1 MVLILLSW
9 IYVFFST
16 INLGFVTDKILR
28 LKNHNFIIHAVLGL
42 FTSTILAGIWAIFG
56 RINIEFHILL
66 LFINLA
72 VFFKFKKE
80 IWIFYK
86 LFFEE
91 LLSLTTS
98 LKIALS
104 IIAILIVAQCAS
116 IPYIL
121 DNESYYIQTIKW
133 INEYGFVKGLANL
146 HFFLAQTSGWHIL
159 QSAYNFSF
167 LYDKF
172 NDISGFC
179 LLLGNIFSITKLN
192 EYFKNKDQNY
202 LIIGLLPLANVFFFQ
217 FISSPSPDI
226 PVYIFSF
233 LIFFYFLQNLKK
245 LNAEHFNLIV
255 ILVLFLLFIKTTSF
269 ALIFIPILLLAKN
282 FKKLLPHLFKSILIS
297 IIILSLFVIKNII
310 ISGFPFFPIINF
322 HLFETDYRIPETIA
336 KLYYGE
342 TKLYG
347 YFLTNEQYN
356 KMSVSDLFIRWFTL
370 PKLHGLF
377 NKINIILIILC
388 PIFIYK
394 FFNKKEIWVLYFIM
408 CLQLAFLFCTSPQY
422 RFFMNFLL
430 FFSFFL
436 MALFLNQKRII
447 YLSLY
452 FSIFITGFVLL
463 IPINLNI
470 FTKNKFVLSTS
481 NFSAKNIFFPYK
493 NTKSNTTFEYLQNG
507 NLHFYSPV
515 ENDFFWSSGD
525 GKLPCVNKTQIE
537 YFDYYYKIK
546 PQMRTTNLKD
556 GFYAKNTSKESQN
569 E

>member
-9 IYVFFST
+9 IYIFFST
-16 INLGFVTDKILR
+16 INLGFVTDRILR
-28 LKNHNFIIHAVLGL
+28 LKNQNFVIYTVLGL
-42 FTSTILAGIWAIFG
+42 FTTTVFTSIWAIFG
-56 RINIEFHILL
+56 RVNFEFHIVLL
-66 LFINLA
+66 IVNLV
-72 VFFKFKKE
+72 VFSKFQKE
-80 IWIFYK
+80 IRLLYK

-91 LLSLTTS
+91 ILSLTTP

-104 IIAILIVAQCAS
+104 IIAILILAQCAS
-116 IPYIL
+116 IPYVL

-192 EYFKNKDQNY
+192 EYFKNKNREY

-226 PVYIFSF
+226 PIYIFSF
-233 LIFFYFLQNLKK
+233 IIFFYFLQSFKK
-245 LNAEHFNLIV
+245 LDVENFNLIV
-255 ILVLFLLFIKTTSF
+255 ILVVFSLFIKTTSF
-269 ALIFIPILLLAKN
+269 ALIFIPIILLAKN
-282 FKKLLPHLFKSILIS
+282 FKKLLPKLFESVLVS
-297 IIILSLFVIKNII
+297 IIILVLFVIKNTI
-310 ISGFPFFPIINF
+310 ISGFPFFPVINF
-322 HLFETDYRIPETIA
+322 HFFETDYRIPEAIA
-336 KLYYGE
+336 KLYYKE

-347 YFLTNEQYN
+347 YFLTDEQYN
-356 KMSVSDLFIRWFTL
+356 KMTAYELLTRWLTL

-377 NKINIILIILC
+377 NKLSIILIIAS

-394 FFNKKEIWVLYFIM
+394 YFHKKGIWALYFMM
-408 CLQLAFLFCTSPQY
+408 CLQIALLFLTSPQY
-422 RFFMNFLL
+422 RFYMNFLL

-436 MALFLNQKRII
+436 IALFLSKKRFIL
-447 YLSLY
+447 LSLY
-452 FSIFITGFVLL
+452 FSIFITGFALL
-463 IPINLNI
+463 IPINLNY
-470 FTKNKFVLSTS
+470 FTKNKFVLSSS
-481 NFSAKNIFFPYK
+481 NFSTKNIIFPYK
-493 NTKSNTTFEYLQNG
+493 NTKFNTTFEYLQNG

-525 GKLPCVNKTQIE
+525 GKLPCVNKDQIE
-537 YFDYYYKIK
+537 YFNYYYKVK

-556 GFYAKNTSKESQN
+556 GFYAKSTSKE
-569 E
+569 